1 MHTIGSFVIPKRF
14 VYLCACVYIYK
25 SITATTNNSWQP
37 GISFYIYIY
46 IYIYIHIQPI
56 RGLYKHV
63 YIYIRP
69 ISISLVS
76 ARRHGEYIIR
86 PSLKCWKKNQTKT
99 TSQTH
104 RLTPGCL
111 LCYWLVHRKT
121 PVNRGANFASSPESS
136 CPDLWQWFGR

>member
-1 MHTIGSFVIPKRF
+1 MFTNSWEARGYMHTIGSFVIPKRF

-76 ARRHGEYIIR
+76 ARRHGEYIIS
-86 PSLKCWKKNQTKT
+86 PSLKCWKKIKPKQLHKHTG
-99 TSQTH
+99 SH
-104 RLTPGCL
+104 RVAFCAIGLYIARL
-111 LCYWLVHRKT
+111 L
-121 PVNRGANFASSPESS
+121 
-136 CPDLWQWFGR
+136 

>member
-46 IYIYIHIQPI
+46 IYIYIQPI

-76 ARRHGEYIIR
+76 ARRHGEYIIS

-111 LCYWLVHRKT
+111 PCYWLVHRKT